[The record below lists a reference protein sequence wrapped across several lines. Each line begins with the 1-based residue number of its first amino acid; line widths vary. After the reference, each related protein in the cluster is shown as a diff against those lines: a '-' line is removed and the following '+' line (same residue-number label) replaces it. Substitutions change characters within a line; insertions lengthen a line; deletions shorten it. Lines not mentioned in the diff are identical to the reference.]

1 MIIEAFDLERR
12 IEFANNTSQRVSYQP
27 NSWCLVSK
35 KKTVSVAAIQL
46 PCVSDTQENLN
57 QTEAAIRSAAT
68 NGANLI
74 CLQELFNSLYFCQSE
89 DHEQFALAEPIPG
102 PTTGRISTLAAEL
115 GVVIIAP
122 VFERRAPGL
131 FHNSAAIIESD
142 GSIAGL
148 YRKMHI
154 PDDPFFYEKFY
165 FTPGD
170 LGFKCFDTSVGKVG
184 VCICWDQW
192 FPEAARLT
200 ALAGAEILV
209 YPTAIGWQDPE
220 KEAFGPSQLSAWQT
234 MMRSHAIANGV
245 FLVAPNRVGVEDN
258 IEFWGHSFMADPYG
272 NIITEAD
279 EHAPATISA
288 NCDLNLVETAR
299 THWPFLRDRRIDA
312 YDGLTK
318 RMLD

>member
-1 MIIEAFDLERR
+1 ML
-12 IEFANNTSQRVSYQP
+12 VVLM
-27 NSWCLVSK
+27 NSSK
-35 KKTVSVAAIQL
+35 SVSVAAIQL
-46 PCVSDTQENLN
+46 PCVSDASANLKN
-57 QTEAAIRSAAT
+57 TIAAIRKSAAD
-68 NGANLI
+68 GAKLI
-74 CLQELFNSLYFCQSE
+74 CLQELFSCLYFCQSE
-89 DHEQFALAEPIPG
+89 DHEQFNLAETIPG
-102 PTTGRISTLAAEL
+102 PTTDQISSLAAEL

-131 FHNSAAIIESD
+131 FHNSAVIIESD
-142 GSIAGL
+142 GSVAGI

-170 LGFKCFDTSVGKVG
+170 LGFRSFNTSVGKVG

-209 YPTAIGWQDPE
+209 FPTAIGWQAPE
-220 KEAFGPSQLSAWQT
+220 KEAFGESQLSAWTT

-245 FLVAPNRVGVEDN
+245 FVVSPNRVGVEEN
-258 IEFWGHSFMADPYG
+258 IEFWGHSFICDPYG
-272 NIITEAD
+272 NIVKQSDENGSAILQAD
-279 EHAPATISA
+279 
-288 NCDLNLVETAR
+288 CDLTLVETAR

-312 YDGLTK
+312 YGGLTQ